1 MSYTLDGAGA
11 AAWQIVGVGGQVT
24 PVATRSADAS
34 SAARAQRVLD
44 ITGALA
50 IGLVLLPFILLVAV
64 AIALS
69 SRGPIVFKQRRI
81 GQNGLPF
88 LCWKFRTMVT
98 DAEERLAELLSRDP
112 DARAEWLRD
121 HKLRHDPRITL
132 IGRFLRKTSLDE
144 LPQLFNVLE
153 GSMSLV
159 GPRPIVLSECDRY
172 GRYFRAYCSVRP
184 GITGLWQISGRND
197 VSYRRRVAYD
207 VVYSRRRSITM
218 DMKILMLTLPCVAL
232 QKGAY

>member
-1 MSYTLDGAGA
+1 MSYTLDSASIV
-11 AAWQIVGVGGQVT
+11 AWQVVGVGGQVK
-24 PVATRSADAS
+24 PSIDPAIAS
-34 SAARAQRVLD
+34 SARAQRVLD
-44 ITGALA
+44 VIGALL
-50 IGLVLLPFILLVAV
+50 IGLALLPFIVLVALS
-64 AIALS
+64 IALT

-81 GQNGLPF
+81 GRDGLPF
-88 LCWKFRTMVT
+88 MCWKFRTMVV
-98 DAEERLAELLSRDP
+98 DAEERLADLLSRDP
-112 DARAEWLRD
+112 DARAEWTRD

-144 LPQLFNVLE
+144 LPQLYNVIE
-153 GSMSLV
+153 GTMSLV

-172 GRYFRAYCSVRP
+172 GRYFSAYCSVRP

-207 VVYSRRRSITM
+207 VMYSRRRSVTM
-218 DMKILMLTLPCVAL
+218 DMKILAMTLPCVAL